1 MQHDE
6 RGLPL
11 TTASS
16 AAAEA
21 LAACAR
27 SFIGLRTDAL
37 ANLDAAITADP
48 KFALAHAL
56 KGIFLVGIRQPRT
69 RAAAE
74 ESLDAA
80 RNNSAGI
87 NDRERHYVSA
97 LEALLAGRITEAASR
112 YEVITAG
119 TPTDLIALRLCQL
132 GLFWLGEFAW
142 MHDIYER
149 AASSWSPD
157 LPGYGG
163 YLSSRAFMLEE
174 CGHYDEAERLGREA
188 IERDPTDCWG
198 AHAVTHVL
206 EMQGRHDEGV
216 AWLDGL
222 KDHWAHSNQIV
233 HHLWWHRCLFEV
245 ERGEYDAAL
254 EAYDIHVRD
263 PESPLVKAMPDYY
276 LDLQNCAS
284 LLLRLDLRGIEI
296 GDRWQAI
303 ADIAE
308 GWIGNHNSPFTSPH
322 AVMALAA
329 AGRRGRAEE
338 ALEQIRAF
346 ADDDQGT
353 YGPRNRAAAL
363 PAAEAMIAHREG
375 DHERV
380 LELLLPAR
388 RAFWQLGGS
397 HAQRDVFTQILADS
411 ARRLGRADVLAI
423 LLDEVK
429 STGFD
434 RIAERTSYAQA
445 SELVSE

>member
-1 MQHDE
+1 MQQDE

-21 LAACAR
+21 LVACAR

-37 ANLDAAITADP
+37 AHLDAALAADP
-48 KFALAHAL
+48 EFALAHAL
-56 KGIFLVGIRQPRT
+56 KGIFMVGVRQPRT

-80 RNNSAGI
+80 RNNAAGI
-87 NDRERHYVSA
+87 SDRERHYISA
-97 LEALLAGRITEAASR
+97 LEALLAGRITEAASQ
-112 YEVITAG
+112 YEEITAG
-119 TPTDLIALRLCQL
+119 TPTDLIALRLCQME
-132 GLFWLGEFAW
+132 LFWLGEFAW
-142 MHDIYER
+142 MRDIYER
-149 AASSWSPD
+149 AASSWTPD
-157 LPGYGG
+157 MPGYGG

-174 CGHYDEAERLGREA
+174 CGQYDEAERLGRKA
-188 IERDPTDCWG
+188 VERDPTDGWG
-198 AHAVTHVL
+198 AHAVAHVM

-222 KDHWAHSNQIV
+222 KDHWARTNQIV

-254 EAYDIHVRD
+254 EAYDAQVRN

-284 LLLRLDLRGIEI
+284 LLLRLELRGINV
-296 GDRWQAI
+296 GDRWQAV
-303 ADIAE
+303 ADMAE

-338 ALEQIRAF
+338 ALAEIRAF
-346 ADDDQGT
+346 ADDHGT
-353 YGPRNRAAAL
+353 YGPRNRAATL
-363 PAAEAMIAHREG
+363 PAAEAVTAHRED
-375 DHERV
+375 DHDRV
-380 LELLLPAR
+380 LTLLLPAR
-388 RAFWQLGGS
+388 RAFWQMGGS

-411 ARRLGRADVLAI
+411 ARRLGRTDVLAI
-423 LLDEVK
+423 LLDEIK

-434 RIAERTSYAQA
+434 RIAERSSYAQA
-445 SELVSE
+445 SELVNE